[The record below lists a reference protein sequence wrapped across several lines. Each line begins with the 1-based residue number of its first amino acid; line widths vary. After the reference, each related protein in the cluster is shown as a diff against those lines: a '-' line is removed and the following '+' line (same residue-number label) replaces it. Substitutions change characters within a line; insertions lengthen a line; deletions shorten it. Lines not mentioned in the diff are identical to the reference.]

1 MTGRTADTRVLII
14 GGGIMGVSLAYH
26 LTARGWRDVVLL
38 EQHEL
43 TAGSTW
49 HAAGLCTHFAH
60 HPTIMAMRAASVR
73 LYRDVLPAE
82 TGETTGFHPCGAL
95 RVTRS
100 AERMAEFRHV
110 QGLGQF
116 VGHEF
121 RILDPEALARIY
133 PLVRTDGLL
142 GAIHEPDDGHVDP
155 TLATRAL
162 AAGARSRG
170 AGVRRHERVRAVER
184 DASGAWVVHTD
195 HDTVRCVHVVNAAGT
210 WCREIGAMMGVDL
223 PVVPILHQYLVTAE
237 VPEITA
243 RIDAGEPELPIIRD
257 PEESWYLRQE
267 RDGFI
272 VGPYEANGRPW
283 GVDGVPDGFGMEL
296 LPPELDRV
304 EAIVAMTMERVP
316 VLAQAGI
323 KTIVNGP
330 ITFTP
335 DASPLVGPAFGLDN
349 AWLLT
354 GSSMGVMEG
363 GGAGRFLADWMVDGV
378 PPMDAL
384 AIDPRRFG
392 GYAGDRDYR
401 VAKAVECFGLQ
412 FGVHYPFEERPAG
425 RPRRVTPIYE
435 AQAAQGA
442 VFGCAYGWERPNWFA
457 RGVEPW
463 NASRNES
470 PNESRSE
477 SRPGSQPESRP
488 EARNEP
494 RPELRSKSRPELQSE
509 LRSESRPEAR
519 NEPRPELRS
528 KSRPELQP
536 ELRSEL
542 RPESQPESR
551 LETRPVRPD
560 PRNEPHDAALTFG
573 RPAWHETVAAE
584 CRAVRDRAGLVD
596 LSAFSKFE
604 ITGADAPAFVE
615 RLGANRPPRAIGRIG
630 LTHALT
636 EAGGVASELTVTR
649 LAAHRYYL
657 TSAAAAERHDE
668 DLLRRHAASFADA
681 DVVNRTEDLGVL
693 GLMGPEART
702 VLGALTDSDLDAAAF
717 PWLSARTVRV
727 GTVEA
732 RALRVCYAGEC
743 GWELHVALAD
753 LPTLHDTLY
762 AAGATVGLRPFGAYA
777 MNSMR
782 LEKGYR
788 AWGADLTTERT
799 PLEAGLGHLVRT
811 EGREFAGR
819 EALLARAG
827 SPSAWRMAL
836 LSIEPDGDADPFYTH
851 TVWRGGRAI
860 GIVTSAAPGHR
871 TGLAL
876 ALAYLRPEA
885 GAEAGGS
892 QRCGVGGGSSGPLAA
907 GMGESD
913 GPLATGAGGN
923 DGAPAADGNGS
934 APEAGRNGGDGALV
948 PGRSSGDRALVAGGN
963 GGDNALE
970 VSILGRRRPARVLA
984 EPPYDPANARLRGAP
999 IVTAD
1004 VPGHT
1009 KAARQDA

>member
-1 MTGRTADTRVLII
+1 M
-14 GGGIMGVSLAYH
+14 
-26 LTARGWRDVVLL
+26 
-38 EQHEL
+38 
-43 TAGSTW
+43 
-49 HAAGLCTHFAH
+49 
-60 HPTIMAMRAASVR
+60 
-73 LYRDVLPAE
+73 
-82 TGETTGFHPCGAL
+82 
-95 RVTRS
+95 
-100 AERMAEFRHV
+100 
-110 QGLGQF
+110 
-116 VGHEF
+116 
-121 RILDPEALARIY
+121 
-133 PLVRTDGLL
+133 
-142 GAIHEPDDGHVDP
+142 
-155 TLATRAL
+155 
-162 AAGARSRG
+162 
-170 AGVRRHERVRAVER
+170 
-184 DASGAWVVHTD
+184 
-195 HDTVRCVHVVNAAGT
+195 
-210 WCREIGAMMGVDL
+210 
-223 PVVPILHQYLVTAE
+223 
-237 VPEITA
+237 PEITA

-335 DASPLVGPAFGLDN
+335 DANPLVGPAFGLDN

-477 SRPGSQPESRP
+477 SRPGSQPESQP
-488 EARNEP
+488 EVRNE
-494 RPELRSKSRPELQSE
+494 L
-509 LRSESRPEAR
+509 
-519 NEPRPELRS
+519 RPELRS

-542 RPESQPESR
+542 RPAAQPESR

-604 ITGADAPAFVE
+604 IIGADAPAFVE

-753 LPTLHDTLY
+753 LPTLHDTLC

-851 TVWRGGRAI
+851 TVWRGERAI

-913 GPLATGAGGN
+913 DPLATGAGGN
-923 DGAPAADGNGS
+923 DGAPAADGNRGDS
-934 APEAGRNGGDGALV
+934 ALAANGNDGA
-948 PGRSSGDRALVAGGN
+948 S
-963 GGDNALE
+963 ALE

-999 IVTAD
+999 TATAD
-1004 VPGHT
+1004 VSGDT
-1009 KAARQDA
+1009 RAARQDA